1 MTAAVELATRRA
13 ASFVGRERH
22 DLVPGCRAD
31 VVLVAAEN
39 VPDALMRVPVRSWV
53 IAGGRVVAREGE
65 VLV

>member
-1 MTAAVELATRRA
+1 MELATRRA
-13 ASFVGRERH
+13 GSFVGRERH

-39 VPDALMRVPVRSWV
+39 VPDALPRAPVRSLV
-53 IAGGRVVAREGE
+53 IAGGRVVAKDGE